1 MNKNKIAF
9 EELEKKIGKEK
20 LRKLE
25 LKLKEGEDETIELVV
40 RVPERHVSGQILKF
54 MRNDPLK
61 AQEIAVNNC
70 LLTDKELVNA
80 NDYLFFAC
88 ALAIIELIPI
98 QEGQIKKF

>member
-54 MRNDPLK
+54 MRTDPLK